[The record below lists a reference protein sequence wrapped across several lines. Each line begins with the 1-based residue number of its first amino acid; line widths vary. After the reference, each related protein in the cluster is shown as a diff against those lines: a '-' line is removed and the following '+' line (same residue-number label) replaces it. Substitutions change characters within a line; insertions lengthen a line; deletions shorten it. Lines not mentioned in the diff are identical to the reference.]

1 MVVDAQV
8 LSQRSAVP
16 ASVFTDDCR
25 QSISLMLL
33 AKAEEEAQQS
43 KSQEKSQ
50 RTVQAD
56 DVVPFAQLMSRADL
70 GGLEDVFES
79 SLSQALS
86 GSGQR
91 SGGPDLSVS
100 KLNKVRRIDL
110 IGLWG
115 ESVPIMPHQTGSKSR
130 FGPAKAILFDHNSG
144 IKSKENNTSV

>member
-70 GGLEDVFES
+70 GGLEDLGLLRHVLHGHLEAPDVS
-79 SLSQALS
+79 TLEEVGPVDAEPPQA
-86 GSGQR
+86 R
-91 SGGPDLSVS
+91 
-100 KLNKVRRIDL
+100 
-110 IGLWG
+110 
-115 ESVPIMPHQTGSKSR
+115 E
-130 FGPAKAILFDHNSG
+130 
-144 IKSKENNTSV
+144 